1 MGSEELM
8 LNINQH
14 TEFLSQDQQQ
24 LDNSAMMPASSI
36 RPIRGRDDQKPHKG
50 WTKTWRET
58 ETEEGKKM
66 KNPNKEEKKET
77 ALRTLRA
84 RASED
89 KRGLEKLFIYEEA
102 FEVIVLVKL

>member
-24 LDNSAMMPASSI
+24 LDNSVMMPASSI

-50 WTKTWRET
+50 
-58 ETEEGKKM
+58 
-66 KNPNKEEKKET
+66 
-77 ALRTLRA
+77 
-84 RASED
+84 
-89 KRGLEKLFIYEEA
+89 
-102 FEVIVLVKL
+102 

>member
-1 MGSEELM
+1 
-8 LNINQH
+8 
-14 TEFLSQDQQQ
+14 
-24 LDNSAMMPASSI
+24 MMPASSI
-36 RPIRGRDDQKPHKG
+36 RPIKGRDDQKPHKG
-50 WTKTWRET
+50 WTKTWRETET

-102 FEVIVLVKL
+102 FEVIILVKL

>member
-1 MGSEELM
+1 MS
-8 LNINQH
+8 NINQR

-36 RPIRGRDDQKPHKG
+36 RPIRGQDDQKPHKRG
-50 WTKTWRET
+50 TKNWRETET

-66 KNPNKEEKKET
+66 KNPNEEEKRET
-77 ALRTLRA
+77 ASRTLRA
-84 RASED
+84 RALED
-89 KRGLEKLFIYEEA
+89 KRGLEKLFIYEET